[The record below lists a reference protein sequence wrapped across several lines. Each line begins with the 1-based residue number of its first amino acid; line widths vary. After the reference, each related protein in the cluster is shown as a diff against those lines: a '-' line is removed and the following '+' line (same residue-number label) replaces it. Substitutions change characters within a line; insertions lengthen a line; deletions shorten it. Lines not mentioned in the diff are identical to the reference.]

1 MQQGKVSEALKNA
14 VSCLEGAIKARIDGD
29 DDTLKN
35 KVWHGAAEVEYAVFL
50 LSLTQGSENE
60 PWKNGIKQ
68 PANLNI
74 ESALAMAQE
83 NLLEAE
89 RKLENDQAEAYR
101 FAWIARGLMLT
112 VQDGMEKLGKQRKST
127 LASSDF

>member
-1 MQQGKVSEALKNA
+1 MRKGKVSEALKDA
-14 VSCLEGAIKARIDGD
+14 VSFLEDAIKACVDGD
-29 DDTLKN
+29 DVTLKN
-35 KVWHGAAEVEYAVFL
+35 KVWHATAEVEYAVFL
-50 LSLTQGSENE
+50 LSLAQESENE

-74 ESALAMAQE
+74 GSALVMAQE

-101 FAWIARGLMLT
+101 FAWIARGLMLS
-112 VQDGMEKLGKQRKST
+112 VQDGMEKLGKQRKPT
-127 LASSDF
+127 LASSDS